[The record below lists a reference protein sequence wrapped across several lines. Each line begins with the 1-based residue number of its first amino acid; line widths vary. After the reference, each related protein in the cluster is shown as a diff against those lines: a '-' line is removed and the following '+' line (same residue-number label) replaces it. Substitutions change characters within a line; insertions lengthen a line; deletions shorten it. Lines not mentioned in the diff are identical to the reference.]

1 MSRSARFAPVLLA
14 VLVACG
20 RDARPGVTG
29 RVSEAGTGWPVV
41 GVRVYV
47 EGTGRGTLTD
57 EEGGYAIQAVPPG
70 RYDIVA
76 EAEGYRT
83 TRHSGVI
90 LQEAGATQVDFELV
104 PEAVAAVEEI
114 FTPTSTLEEPGV
126 AARAARPVRDP
137 MLVRRAEVTLEV
149 EDVDSTAAQ
158 IREIAADLG
167 GRVERFTHTA
177 GARRTRQTSMG
188 LRVPES
194 RLNAALERVLPLG
207 VLERLSVSEREAGE
221 QAEDLD
227 ARLRNL
233 RRLEERLLRML
244 DERAGTLQEL
254 LGVEREL
261 ARVREQVER
270 YESQLRDLESEAA
283 WSLLQ
288 IVFHEPYPV
297 VVARPSPRARGRM
310 ARAFV
315 RAGDNFMS
323 MIAWGIS
330 GLGYLAPLAILAVV
344 LVWSRRWIRG
354 RRGVRSGTASE
365 SRS

>member
-1 MSRSARFAPVLLA
+1 MSPTARIAPVLLA
-14 VLVACG
+14 VLVACRG
-20 RDARPGVTG
+20 DARPGVMG
-29 RVSEAGTGWPVV
+29 RVTEAGTGWPVV

-47 EGTGRGTLTD
+47 EGIGRGTLTD
-57 EEGGYAIQAVPPG
+57 EEGRYGIQAVPPG

-83 TRHSGVI
+83 TRHSGVV
-90 LQEAGATQVDFELV
+90 LQEPGARQVDFELV
-104 PEAVAAVEEI
+104 PEAVAAVEET
-114 FTPTSTLEEPGV
+114 FTPITTFEEPGIGL
-126 AARAARPVRDP
+126 RAARPLRDP

-149 EDVDSTAAQ
+149 EDVDSTAAR
-158 IREIAADLG
+158 IREVAADLG

-177 GARRTRQTSMG
+177 GARQTRRTSMS

-194 RLNAALERVLPLG
+194 RWNAALERVLALG
-207 VLERLSVSEREAGE
+207 VLERLSVAERQAGE
-221 QAEDLD
+221 QAEGLD
-227 ARLRNL
+227 ARLRNV

-270 YESQLRDLESEAA
+270 YESQLQDLESEAA

-297 VVARPSPRARGRM
+297 VVARPSPRARGRIG
-310 ARAFV
+310 RAFV

-344 LVWSRRWIRG
+344 LVWSRRWIRW
-354 RRGVRSGTASE
+354 RRGSRSGAGSE
-365 SRS
+365 TES

>member
-1 MSRSARFAPVLLA
+1 MSRSAPIVAVLLA

-20 RDARPGVTG
+20 GDARPGVIG
-29 RVSEAGTGWPVV
+29 LVSEAGTGWPVV

-57 EEGGYAIQAVPPG
+57 EEGRYAIQAVPPG

-83 TRHSGVI
+83 TRHTGVI
-90 LQEAGATQVDFELV
+90 LREAGATQVDFELV
-104 PEAVAAVEEI
+104 PEAVAAVEET
-114 FTPTSTLEEPGV
+114 FTPSTFEEPGL
-126 AARAARPVRDP
+126 ALRAARPARDP

-149 EDVDSTAAQ
+149 EDVDSTAAR
-158 IREIAADLG
+158 IREVAADLG
-167 GRVERFTHTA
+167 GRVERFAHTA
-177 GARRTRQTSMG
+177 GARQTRRTSMS
-188 LRVPES
+188 LRIPES
-194 RLNAALERVLPLG
+194 RLNAALERVLALG
-207 VLERLSVSEREAGE
+207 VLERLSVSEREARE

-227 ARLRNL
+227 VRLRNV

-270 YESQLRDLESEAA
+270 YESQLQDLESEAA

-297 VVARPSPRARGRM
+297 VVARPSPPARGRI
-310 ARAFV
+310 ARAIV
-315 RAGDNFMS
+315 RAGDNFMR

-330 GLGYLAPLAILAVV
+330 GLGYLAPLAILAIVV
-344 LVWSRRWIRG
+344 VWSRRWVRR
-354 RRGVRSGTASE
+354 RRGSRSVAGSE
-365 SRS
+365 SQS

>member
-1 MSRSARFAPVLLA
+1 MSRSAPIVAVLLA

-20 RDARPGVTG
+20 GDARPGVIG
-29 RVSEAGTGWPVV
+29 LVSEAGTGWPVV

-57 EEGGYAIQAVPPG
+57 EEGRYAIQAVPPG

-83 TRHSGVI
+83 TRHTGVI
-90 LQEAGATQVDFELV
+90 LREAGATQVDFELV
-104 PEAVAAVEEI
+104 PEAVAAVEET
-114 FTPTSTLEEPGV
+114 F
-126 AARAARPVRDP
+126 ARPARDP

-149 EDVDSTAAQ
+149 EDVDSTAAR
-158 IREIAADLG
+158 IREVAADLG
-167 GRVERFTHTA
+167 GRVERFAHTA
-177 GARRTRQTSMG
+177 GARQTRRTSMS
-188 LRVPES
+188 LRIPES
-194 RLNAALERVLPLG
+194 RLNAALERVLALG
-207 VLERLSVSEREAGE
+207 VLERLSVSEREARE

-227 ARLRNL
+227 VRLRNV

-270 YESQLRDLESEAA
+270 YESQLQDLESEAA

-297 VVARPSPRARGRM
+297 VVARPSPPARGRI
-310 ARAFV
+310 ARAIV
-315 RAGDNFMS
+315 RAGDNFMR

-330 GLGYLAPLAILAVV
+330 GLGYLAPLAILAIVV
-344 LVWSRRWIRG
+344 VWSRRWVRR
-354 RRGVRSGTASE
+354 RRGSRSGAGSE